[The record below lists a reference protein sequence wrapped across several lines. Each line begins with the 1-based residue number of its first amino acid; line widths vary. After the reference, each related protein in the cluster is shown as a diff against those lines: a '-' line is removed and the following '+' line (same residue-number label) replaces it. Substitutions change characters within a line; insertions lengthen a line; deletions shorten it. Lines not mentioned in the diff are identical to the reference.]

1 MHAYVRDDMGDSCV
15 PLFCLLDPEAGQLS
29 QGPKQDHL
37 SDVYMVWPT
46 SY

>member
-1 MHAYVRDDMGDSCV
+1 MGDSCV

-29 QGPKQDHL
+29 HGQGPTEQDCL

-46 SY
+46 LY